1 MQGILSKTC
10 EGLPNVVTDQG
21 RRCTGC
27 VPCFPMHHKQC
38 EEIGLGHRVT
48 AAKIP
53 AQYIAAYTGLA

>member
-38 EEIGLGHRVT
+38 EEIGLGHKESHSR
-48 AAKIP
+48 
-53 AQYIAAYTGLA
+53 